1 MTNFI
6 LKTFMK
12 DYSDNKD
19 SATRKKAGFLSSTVG
34 IVCNIILFVS
44 KFIIGTIANSVA
56 IISDAF
62 NNLTDCLSCIITMFG
77 YNLASKPADK
87 EHPFGHGRMEY
98 FTSLIIAVFIIIVG
112 FEFFKTSL
120 SRILNKENI
129 DVTYFTIIVLVLS
142 ILLKFWMYLF
152 NKKMSTIFNNQ
163 AMMATSYD
171 SLSDAM
177 TTSITLIGSIISLFT
192 SFPIDGVIGLIV
204 SGLIIKT
211 AISIIKDTLDELLGK
226 PADKE
231 TTQQLLDIVMSHQG
245 ILGVHDLMIHN
256 YGPNNM
262 IASLHAEV
270 DAKQNVLEAHDTID
284 NIEKEIFEKMKIMTT
299 IHLDP
304 IETDNIQLNQYK
316 TIVSK
321 VLNEIDPELSFH
333 DFRMVVGQT
342 HTNLIFDVIIS
353 DKYRDKNQM
362 LKEKID
368 EQLKLIDNKLETVI
382 TFDSQF

>member
-120 SRILNKENI
+120 SRILNKEDI

-152 NKKMSTIFNNQ
+152 NKKMATIFNNQ

-192 SFPIDGVIGLIV
+192 DFPIDGVIGLIV

>member
-120 SRILNKENI
+120 SRILNKEDI

-177 TTSITLIGSIISLFT
+177 TTSITF
-192 SFPIDGVIGLIV
+192 F
-204 SGLIIKT
+204 
-211 AISIIKDTLDELLGK
+211 
-226 PADKE
+226 
-231 TTQQLLDIVMSHQG
+231 
-245 ILGVHDLMIHN
+245 VHRLSYRWSYWLNRFRLN
-256 YGPNNM
+256 Y
-262 IASLHAEV
+262 
-270 DAKQNVLEAHDTID
+270 
-284 NIEKEIFEKMKIMTT
+284 
-299 IHLDP
+299 
-304 IETDNIQLNQYK
+304 
-316 TIVSK
+316 
-321 VLNEIDPELSFH
+321 
-333 DFRMVVGQT
+333 
-342 HTNLIFDVIIS
+342 
-353 DKYRDKNQM
+353 
-362 LKEKID
+362 
-368 EQLKLIDNKLETVI
+368 
-382 TFDSQF
+382 

>member
-120 SRILNKENI
+120 SRIFNKEDI

-152 NKKMSTIFNNQ
+152 NKKMATIFNNQ

-231 TTQQLLDIVMSHQG
+231 TTQQLLNIVMSHQG

>member
-120 SRILNKENI
+120 SRIFNKEDI

-316 TIVSK
+316 TLVSK

>member
-120 SRILNKENI
+120 SRIFNKEEM

-333 DFRMVVGQT
+333 DFRMVVGKT

>member
-120 SRILNKENI
+120 SRIFNKEEM

-152 NKKMSTIFNNQ
+152 NKKMATIFNNQ

>member
-62 NNLTDCLSCIITMFG
+62 NNLTDCLSSIITMFG

-120 SRILNKENI
+120 SRIFNKEEM

-192 SFPIDGVIGLIV
+192 DFHIDGVIGLIV

>member
-1 MTNFI
+1 
-6 LKTFMK
+6 
-12 DYSDNKD
+12 
-19 SATRKKAGFLSSTVG
+19 
-34 IVCNIILFVS
+34 
-44 KFIIGTIANSVA
+44 
-56 IISDAF
+56 
-62 NNLTDCLSCIITMFG
+62 
-77 YNLASKPADK
+77 
-87 EHPFGHGRMEY
+87 
-98 FTSLIIAVFIIIVG
+98 
-112 FEFFKTSL
+112 
-120 SRILNKENI
+120 
-129 DVTYFTIIVLVLS
+129 
-142 ILLKFWMYLF
+142 
-152 NKKMSTIFNNQ
+152 MSTIFNNQ

-316 TIVSK
+316 KIVSK

>member
-120 SRILNKENI
+120 SRVFNKEDI

-192 SFPIDGVIGLIV
+192 DFPIDGVIGLIV

>member
-120 SRILNKENI
+120 SRIFNKEDI

-152 NKKMSTIFNNQ
+152 NKEMSTIFNNQ

-192 SFPIDGVIGLIV
+192 DFPIDGVIGLIV

-256 YGPNNM
+256 YGPSNM

-353 DKYRDKNQM
+353 DKYRDRNQM

>member
-120 SRILNKENI
+120 SRIFNKEDI

-142 ILLKFWMYLF
+142 ILFNFLMYLF

-316 TIVSK
+316 TIVRK

>member
-120 SRILNKENI
+120 SRILNKEDI

-152 NKKMSTIFNNQ
+152 NKKMATIFNNQ

-316 TIVSK
+316 KIVSK

-342 HTNLIFDVIIS
+342 HTNLIFDVIIN

>member
-120 SRILNKENI
+120 SRIFNKEEM

-192 SFPIDGVIGLIV
+192 DFPIDGVIGLIV

-353 DKYRDKNQM
+353 DKYRDRNQM

>member
-120 SRILNKENI
+120 SRIFNKEDI

-284 NIEKEIFEKMKIMTT
+284 NIEKEVFEKMKIMTT

>member
-120 SRILNKENI
+120 SRIFNKEDI

-192 SFPIDGVIGLIV
+192 DFPIDGVIGLIV

-231 TTQQLLDIVMSHQG
+231 TTKQLLDIVMSHQG

>member
-120 SRILNKENI
+120 SRIFNKEDI

-177 TTSITLIGSIISLFT
+177 TTSITLIGSLFT

>member
-120 SRILNKENI
+120 SRIFNKEEM

-152 NKKMSTIFNNQ
+152 NKKMATIFNNQ

-316 TIVSK
+316 TIVRK

>member
-120 SRILNKENI
+120 SRIFNKEDI

-316 TIVSK
+316 KIVSK

>member
-120 SRILNKENI
+120 SRILNKEDI

-192 SFPIDGVIGLIV
+192 DFPIDGVIGLIV

-316 TIVSK
+316 KIVSK

>member
-56 IISDAF
+56 IISDAL

-120 SRILNKENI
+120 SRIFNKEDI

>member
-6 LKTFMK
+6 LKTFLKNYNDPK
-12 DYSDNKD
+12 DNT
-19 SATRKKAGFLSSTVG
+19 TRKKAGFISSIVG
-34 IVCNIILFVS
+34 IICNIVLFCS
-44 KFIIGTIANSVA
+44 KFLIGTIANSVA

-112 FEFFKTSL
+112 LEFFKTSL
-120 SRILNKENI
+120 SRIISREEIN
-129 DVTYFTIIVLVLS
+129 VSGFTITVLVLS
-142 ILLKFWMYLF
+142 ILLKFWMFLF
-152 NKKMSTIFNNQ
+152 NKKMSVIFNNQ
-163 AMMATSYD
+163 TMLATSYD
-171 SLSDAM
+171 SLSDVM
-177 TTSITLIGSIISLFT
+177 TTSITLVGSIISLFT
-192 SFPIDGVIGLIV
+192 DFPIDGIVGLIV

-231 TTQQLLDIVMSHQG
+231 TTEELLSIVLAHPG
-245 ILGVHDLMIHN
+245 ILGVHDLIIHN

-262 IASLHAEV
+262 LASLHAEV
-270 DAKQNVLEAHDTID
+270 DAKQNILQAHDTID
-284 NIEKEIFEKMKIMTT
+284 NIEKEIFEKMKITTT

-304 IETDNIQLNQYK
+304 IETDNQQLNHYK
-316 TIVSK
+316 QIVEK
-321 VLNEIDPELSFH
+321 TLKEIDEELSFH
-333 DFRMVVGQT
+333 DFRMVVGPT
-342 HTNLIFDVIIS
+342 HTNLIFDVVIT
-353 DKYRDKNQM
+353 DKYRNKNQQ

-368 EQLKLIDNKLETVI
+368 EQLKLIDSKLETVI
-382 TFDSQF
+382 TFDSQY

>member
-120 SRILNKENI
+120 SRILNKEDI

-152 NKKMSTIFNNQ
+152 NKKMATIFNNQ

-226 PADKE
+226 TADKE

-316 TIVSK
+316 KIVSK

>member
-120 SRILNKENI
+120 SRIFNKENI

>member
-12 DYSDNKD
+12 NYSDNKD

-98 FTSLIIAVFIIIVG
+98 CTSLIIAVFIIIVG

-120 SRILNKENI
+120 SRILNKEDI

-152 NKKMSTIFNNQ
+152 NKKMATIFNNQ

-316 TIVSK
+316 TIVRK

>member
-120 SRILNKENI
+120 SRIFNKEDI

-192 SFPIDGVIGLIV
+192 DFPIDGVIGLIV

-316 TIVSK
+316 KIVSK

>member
-120 SRILNKENI
+120 SRIFNKEEM

>member
-120 SRILNKENI
+120 SRIFNKEDI

-163 AMMATSYD
+163 AMLATSYD

>member
-1 MTNFI
+1 MFDHNRICF
-6 LKTFMK
+6 FRE
-12 DYSDNKD
+12 
-19 SATRKKAGFLSSTVG
+19 RKKAGFLSSTVG

-120 SRILNKENI
+120 SRIFNKEDI

>member
-120 SRILNKENI
+120 SRIFNKEEM

-192 SFPIDGVIGLIV
+192 DFPIDGVIGLIV

-262 IASLHAEV
+262 IASLHSEV

>member
-120 SRILNKENI
+120 SRIFNKEDI

-362 LKEKID
+362 LIEKID

>member
-62 NNLTDCLSCIITMFG
+62 NTLTDCLSCIITMFG

-120 SRILNKENI
+120 SRIFNKEDI

>member
-120 SRILNKENI
+120 SRIFNKEDI

-353 DKYRDKNQM
+353 DKYRDKNQI

>member
-12 DYSDNKD
+12 DCSDNKD

-120 SRILNKENI
+120 SRILNKEDI

-316 TIVSK
+316 TIVRK

>member
-120 SRILNKENI
+120 SRIFNKEDI

-262 IASLHAEV
+262 IASLHSEV

>member
-120 SRILNKENI
+120 SRIFNKENI

-152 NKKMSTIFNNQ
+152 NKKMATIFNNQ

-192 SFPIDGVIGLIV
+192 DFPIDGVIGLIV

-316 TIVSK
+316 TIVRK

>member
-34 IVCNIILFVS
+34 IVFNIILFVS

-120 SRILNKENI
+120 SRIFNKEDI